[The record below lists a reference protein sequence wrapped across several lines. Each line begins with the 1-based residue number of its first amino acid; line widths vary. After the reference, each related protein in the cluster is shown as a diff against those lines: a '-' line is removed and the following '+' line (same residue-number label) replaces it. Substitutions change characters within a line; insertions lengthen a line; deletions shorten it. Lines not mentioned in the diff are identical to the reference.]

1 MDGSGVDPL
10 PDDSTTQERCVIGP
24 TKWVSTC
31 PMRNQHRSAA
41 GVSFPSRQKS
51 QSIIAES
58 PHIVFHILTVECAMR
73 CTPWTRKKARHAQ
86 SQFRQTRGKSIMKH
100 TKKKALLLGAA
111 GLLLGATVAYA
122 SSVSVEYDTNRYGSD
137 YAGMELPSA
146 DPELCR
152 TACAEDPNCRAYTYV
167 KPGIQGSS
175 ARCWLKDSVPA
186 ATANSCCVSGV
197 KDDTQPPPTTLTVE
211 PGMNRYGSDYKGL
224 DLPAADPELC
234 RTECA
239 NDSHCLAY
247 TYVKPGVQGTY
258 AKCWLKNPAPAA
270 TPDPNTVSGIKQ

>member
-1 MDGSGVDPL
+1 
-10 PDDSTTQERCVIGP
+10 
-24 TKWVSTC
+24 
-31 PMRNQHRSAA
+31 
-41 GVSFPSRQKS
+41 
-51 QSIIAES
+51 
-58 PHIVFHILTVECAMR
+58 
-73 CTPWTRKKARHAQ
+73 
-86 SQFRQTRGKSIMKH
+86 MKH